1 MWRLVLHIISS
12 RTNHFSPGKTRLVT
26 AMLPKKGNHI
36 IKNVSQVDMKEQP
49 LKPKFVQINYQV
61 TAIYQYYFVTTV

>member
-36 IKNVSQVDMKEQP
+36 IKNVSQVDRKE
-49 LKPKFVQINYQV
+49 PKFVQINYQV